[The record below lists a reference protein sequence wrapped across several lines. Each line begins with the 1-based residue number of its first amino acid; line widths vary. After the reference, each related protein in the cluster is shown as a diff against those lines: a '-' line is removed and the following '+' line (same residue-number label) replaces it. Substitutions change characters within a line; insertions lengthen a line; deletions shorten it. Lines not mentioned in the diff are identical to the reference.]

1 MKTIRK
7 ILAATLFVICA
18 AGFAFAQNYK
28 IKQVMTMSGQKIEST
43 VYVKNSRQRTESGG
57 FMGMGGD
64 VADVQ
69 QCDLKRNIKINDTK
83 KLYYIE
89 PFASDLND
97 AATTDKSSTTN
108 QKSPKTV
115 KGGTVTITY
124 NITDTGERKQ
134 MFGLTARHLKTTM
147 TMQASADACTDAD
160 MKMETDGWY
169 VDLPQFSCP
178 VQAPKNPMMGMGG
191 GGGGGCQDKMIV
203 KQTGSGKLGFPL
215 TETRTMKMG
224 DDEDMPTMTQT
235 VETVEFSKATLEDK
249 LFDIPAGYTQA
260 KSSQELYDRKSMS
273 QAMMQNSSRNDS
285 DDGDTPKTTS
295 VKSNS
300 SMSNSSMNS
309 QMSVNK
315 KKAGTIRIGVYVPT
329 NKNGDAISTTNMQ
342 MYLVG
347 KLTGKNVEAV
357 GVSSEADA
365 RAANCDYVLSSDFS
379 KLKVSTASKVGG
391 FLGKVTNADTSGAK
405 TYEAQVDFKLI
416 SFADGKTVLQ
426 NKASNKS
433 ESDVDRAAE
442 NVLAQEAQSI
452 LGTIMK

>member
-1 MKTIRK
+1 MKNLIF
-7 ILAATLFVICA
+7 ISTLLIFAA
-18 AGFAFAQNYK
+18 AGCPAQNYK
-28 IKQVMTMSGQKIEST
+28 IKQLMTMSGQKIEST

-69 QCDLKRNIKINDTK
+69 QCDLKRNVKISDTK

-89 PFASDLND
+89 PFASDSSD
-97 AATTDKSSTTN
+97 ATTTDKSSMPN
-108 QKSPKTV
+108 QKSSKTV
-115 KGGTVTITY
+115 KGGTVTMTF
-124 NITDTGERKQ
+124 NITDTGERRQ

-147 TMQASADACTDAD
+147 TMQASPDACTDAD
-160 MKMETDGWY
+160 MKIETDGWY

-178 VQAPKNPMMGMGG
+178 VQMPKNPMSGTGG
-191 GGGGGCQDKMIV
+191 ASGGGCQDKMIV
-203 KQTGSGKLGFPL
+203 RQTGSGKLGFPL
-215 TETRTMKMG
+215 QETRTMKMG
-224 DDEDMPTMTQT
+224 DDEDMPAMTQT
-235 VETVEFSKATLEDK
+235 IETVEFSKATLEDK

-260 KSSQELYDRKSMS
+260 KSSQELYGDRKSMS

-285 DDGDTPKTTS
+285 DDSDAPKTTS

-300 SMSNSSMNS
+300 SMNNSSVNS

-347 KLTGKNVEAV
+347 KLTGGNVEAV
-357 GVSSEADA
+357 GVTSEADA

-379 KLKVSTASKVGG
+379 RLKVSTASKIGG
-391 FLGKVTNADTSGAK
+391 FLGKVTNTDTSGAK

-416 SFADGKTVLQ
+416 SLADGKNAFQ
-426 NKASNKS
+426 NRASNKS
-433 ESDVDRAAE
+433 ENDVDRAAE
-442 NVLAQEAQSI
+442 TVLAQEAQSI
-452 LGTIMK
+452 LGAIVK